1 VKKSQATAVMVDH
14 SDARMRNICRRTADS
29 YLDRAEALYD
39 SAAFVYNGTIDGIRT
54 ERLTVPG
61 HPPVF
66 RGSIDIPLST
76 GVTFTDAFQYL
87 KDLERRCEF
96 DAMCEDSVFLHRYE
110 GESIMSYQSFRGM
123 YGLDGR
129 EFYLIG
135 FERWPSA
142 DHVVLAGGSPNAAAP
157 HPLPSFTPTS
167 KPTLR
172 ALTSTMERLKAART
186 RNSRAALKRH
196 HTGHIYLASYDIEL
210 DERAGVLRLRALS
223 QTDLGRLPQ
232 WIQNMV
238 TTKHVTSLRRI
249 AENLTA
255 IAATA
260 RRGEGE
266 TEPDGLP
273 TDASCS
279 PSSDVEVMS
288 TCTWMALASTAVA
301 SSDATAVSDGDGL
314 SPIHNR
320 GEGARADGAFCWDDE
335 GLATEAEGSLAQ
347 QVHCLCAPALMDG
360 RSCVGGLWREGEG
373 RC

>member
-1 VKKSQATAVMVDH
+1 M
-14 SDARMRNICRRTADS
+14 
-29 YLDRAEALYD
+29 
-39 SAAFVYNGTIDGIRT
+39 
-54 ERLTVPG
+54 
-61 HPPVF
+61 
-66 RGSIDIPLST
+66 
-76 GVTFTDAFQYL
+76 
-87 KDLERRCEF
+87 
-96 DAMCEDSVFLHRYE
+96 
-110 GESIMSYQSFRGM
+110 
-123 YGLDGR
+123 
-129 EFYLIG
+129 
-135 FERWPSA
+135 
-142 DHVVLAGGSPNAAAP
+142 VLAGGSPNAVAP

-255 IAATA
+255 IAAA
-260 RRGEGE
+260 RRGKGE

-279 PSSDVEVMS
+279 CSPSSDVEVMS
-288 TCTWMALASTAVA
+288 TSTWMALASTAVA

-314 SPIHNR
+314 SPIHSR

-335 GLATEAEGSLAQ
+335 WLATEAEGSLAQ
-347 QVHCLCAPALMDG
+347 QVRSGHRQTDHCRL
-360 RSCVGGLWREGEG
+360 RNI
-373 RC
+373 